1 MQRLSSGAR
10 RCDLQLLGRPLGL
23 QSVRRGVSSDT
34 GSICSKLAIVGGGRM
49 AEAIVNALA
58 TTKLQKLQQIIV
70 IDPNLS
76 RLAYLRD
83 KYLGIKT
90 TDKYDKL
97 KGSDLVILA
106 VKPQHVS
113 NVAESLADDVLG
125 DSLLLSIVAGA
136 TIDTLKTKFRTDR
149 IVRSMPNTPAA
160 IMEGITVWTAT
171 PQSPSDQVEKARLV
185 LNAMG
190 QQISVSDE
198 SYLDMAT
205 AISGSGPAYVFLVM
219 ESLVDAAVHL
229 GFPRDTAEALVL
241 QTIKGSAAY
250 AQKSGASISELR
262 NNVTSPGGTT
272 ASALYALERGGFRT
286 VCSDAVWAAY
296 RRALELGGN
305 DPRVGPDRN
314 KFTAPK

>member
-1 MQRLSSGAR
+1 
-10 RCDLQLLGRPLGL
+10 
-23 QSVRRGVSSDT
+23 
-34 GSICSKLAIVGGGRM
+34 M
-49 AEAIVNALA
+49 AEAIVNALN
-58 TTKLQKLQQIIV
+58 TNKVQSLSQILV
-70 IDPNLS
+70 IDPSAS
-76 RLAYLRD
+76 RLAFLRE
-83 KYLGIKT
+83 KYIGIKT
-90 TDKYDKL
+90 SEKYERI
-97 KGSDLVILA
+97 KGADLVILA

-113 NVAESLADDVLG
+113 LVAESLPDDALSS
-125 DSLLLSIVAGA
+125 SLLLSIVAGA
-136 TIDTLKTKFRTDR
+136 TIDTLRTKFKTDR
-149 IVRSMPNTPAA
+149 LVRSMPNTPAA

-171 PQSPSDQVEKARLV
+171 PQSPSDLVEKARLV

-190 QQISVSDE
+190 QQINVSDE

-205 AISGSGPAYVFLVM
+205 AISGSGPAYIFLVM

-229 GFPRDTAEALVL
+229 GFPRDTAVQLVT

-250 AQKSGASISELR
+250 AQSSGASVSELR
-262 NNVTSPGGTT
+262 YNVTSPGGTT

-314 KFTAPK
+314 KFSPK